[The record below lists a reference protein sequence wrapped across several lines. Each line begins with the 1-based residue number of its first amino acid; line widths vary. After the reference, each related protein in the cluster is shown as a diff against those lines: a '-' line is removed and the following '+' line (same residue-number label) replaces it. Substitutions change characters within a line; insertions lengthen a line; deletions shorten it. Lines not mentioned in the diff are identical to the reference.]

1 MSSLTPIIVKLRNL
15 YCCNDKT
22 PDSDGI
28 AASEPYRLHRTA
40 LFDPISRQDDIYGVD
55 AGPTRGHSK
64 RVDVP
69 SGRSTGANF
78 SSSSIPRSHL
88 EEHFDSP
95 FHRSRSGSGSGN
107 IASNGIGFSESQKSD
122 RNENVVG
129 PSQQIRAK
137 SQGSFSLTIEIP
149 KQAYQL
155 GDRGDADTPISRRA
169 ANGLASPISSRSPN
183 PRVSTKK

>member
-1 MSSLTPIIVKLRNL
+1 M
-15 YCCNDKT
+15 
-22 PDSDGI
+22 
-28 AASEPYRLHRTA
+28 HRTA
-40 LFDPISRQDDIYGVD
+40 LFDPVSRQDDIYGVD

-69 SGRSTGANF
+69 SGRSTGANV

-95 FHRSRSGSGSGN
+95 FYRSRSGSGSGSGSGNMN
-107 IASNGIGFSESQKSD
+107 ITSNGIGFSESQKSD
-122 RNENVVG
+122 RNEIVVG

-149 KQAYQL
+149 KQAYHL

-169 ANGLASPISSRSPN
+169 ANGLAPPISSRSPN
-183 PRVSTKK
+183 PRVLTRK